1 MIRRCPQCGS
11 TTDDKYGFC
20 YKCGRE
26 FAKTEIN
33 ANVCPLCKH
42 ENPDEAE
49 YCVKCGTPLIFK
61 QQVKESSLSPIVIR
75 KEIKKDSENYAEN
88 KTSSWV
94 IIFGYIFSI
103 LGGIIGLIIAIYL
116 STRKD
121 PIARRHGHI
130 QLAIFLIYAI
140 ILIIFIVTGSLTIDS
155 MTEQY
160 RQLLSGNFTA
170 FQR

>member
-11 TTDDKYGFC
+11 TTDDVYGFC

-26 FAKTEIN
+26 FSEMEVGDTI
-33 ANVCPLCKH
+33 CPTCNFK
-42 ENPDEAE
+42 NPDEAD

-61 QQVKESSLSPIVIR
+61 NNGTDKQIQPIIIKRQVIGDNTES
-75 KEIKKDSENYAEN
+75 YN

-94 IIFGYIFSI
+94 IILGYIFSI

-121 PIARRHGHI
+121 PVARKHGHI
-130 QLAIFLIYAI
+130 QLIIFALYII
-140 ILIIFIVTGSLTIDS
+140 ILAILLLTGNFPF
-155 MTEQY
+155 EAYEPY
-160 RQLLSGNFTA
+160 RQMMQGNLTSLKL
-170 FQR
+170 